1 MAKSADD
8 ARAAANKAI
17 VAAAKKEAAKKAAL
31 KNSKIVT
38 IQGKKYTV
46 AEAKV
51 LSEKLRAQQSVN
63 PLNAKSKSPDDARKK
78 NSKALSKMTP
88 AELKASQAVL
98 KNKKALEANKLKNK
112 NTAIVNKIK
121 GGSGMRG
128 PINLGGSGGT
138 FGKIK

>member
-1 MAKSADD
+1 MVLPLVGAAAAAA
-8 ARAAANKAI
+8 ARIAANKAI

-63 PLNAKSKSPDDARKK
+63 PLKAKNQKILD
-78 NSKALSKMTP
+78 
-88 AELKASQAVL
+88 ELKKL
-98 KNKKALEANKLKNK
+98 PKNK
-112 NTAIVNKIK
+112 
-121 GGSGMRG
+121 
-128 PINLGGSGGT
+128 
-138 FGKIK
+138 